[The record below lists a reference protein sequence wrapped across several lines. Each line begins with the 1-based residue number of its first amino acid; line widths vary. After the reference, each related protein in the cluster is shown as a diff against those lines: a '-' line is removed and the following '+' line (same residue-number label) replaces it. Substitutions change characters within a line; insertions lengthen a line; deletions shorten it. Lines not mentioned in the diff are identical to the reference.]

1 MKKGIIQDC
10 KIFGDFFGAKDVS
23 EIEQALTGKQYDRT
37 AIREALAGID
47 LKQYFGKIELE
58 DFLELI
64 Y

>member
-1 MKKGIIQDC
+1 M
-10 KIFGDFFGAKDVS
+10 S
-23 EIEQALTGKQYDRT
+23 EVEQALTGKQYDRT
-37 AIREALAGID
+37 AIREALGID

>member
-1 MKKGIIQDC
+1 M
-10 KIFGDFFGAKDVS
+10 S
-23 EIEQALTGKQYDRT
+23 EVEQALTGKQYDRT
-37 AIREALAGID
+37 AIKEALAGID